1 MLYLHT
7 ILILLAVI
15 LPIRR
20 CDGSSLF
27 PISYRKT
34 HNIRNYVSYKRRV
47 KNVAFMVNVVP
58 RGGSDID
65 YFDSEELI
73 ESSEYDGNIDTTI
86 ESSDEEPIID
96 PIIDLPLSGL
106 EPSKFSF
113 LSNIHIMHYAHVL
126 IRVTKRAC
134 IAGVRAVMMNEN
146 IGDLEEDNEEED
158 SRPVVNTILGRG
170 AYVIG
175 QMYHAALTPPED
187 DDCNND
193 ELDIV
198 EDKEGTH
205 KRRRKRRKQQHADD
219 QQPHRHRR
227 RRKKRK
233 SKQMYTSSPTA
244 IPSCGGIEED
254 ERPSHDTDI
263 LQFAKQYNINFLS
276 NKPLSKRYSSILLSS
291 QITLNEAL
299 QKANTDARFLICYI
313 SKGGSSNTN
322 NELIMPH
329 LLSSEVVKMI
339 NRKPLGKKQ
348 TGDTASYYIWITNDD
363 KDVDVAMKRLKV
375 KPPTS
380 RNNSSSKKKK
390 KSKKSS
396 TAPILTI
403 VYPSTAIDPSSGGGN
418 KLTVSPKIVT
428 QHHCHPPPST
438 YETLISWMNTIR
450 KRHLREYNKLQFDR
464 KEFQLLK
471 ERTEGY
477 AESQQQDKEREE
489 KDEMMKQKKK
499 KEEEKEKARIQL
511 IVNRRKELLENLAEE
526 PDMGEE
532 SVITIALRFTD
543 GVKRDMSTCKRR
555 FDASTTT
562 TNDVFNWI
570 DAVHEMEREKV
581 ELSTMNGAKKFIYD
595 EDSGEEQTL
604 EGAGLGKMTALRVS
618 EIVVGDDIKEDE
630 TREEE
635 EESDEEDESE
645 EYDDESEYDSD
656 EE

>member
-1 MLYLHT
+1 
-7 ILILLAVI
+7 
-15 LPIRR
+15 
-20 CDGSSLF
+20 
-27 PISYRKT
+27 
-34 HNIRNYVSYKRRV
+34 
-47 KNVAFMVNVVP
+47 MVNVVP

-65 YFDSEELI
+65 NFEYSDNEEVDN
-73 ESSEYDGNIDTTI
+73 SSEYDDTDTA
-86 ESSDEEPIID
+86 ERSDEELD

-126 IRVTKRAC
+126 LRVTKRAC

-146 IGDLEEDNEEED
+146 NNIGDIEEEEDNS

-170 AYVIG
+170 AYVVG
-175 QMYHAALTPPED
+175 QMYHAALTPPEEG
-187 DDCNND
+187 DCID

-198 EDKEGTH
+198 KNEEGTQ
-205 KRRRKRRKQQHADD
+205 KRRRKRRKHTNN
-219 QQPHRHRR
+219 QQPHRHRHQ
-227 RRKKRK
+227 KKRK
-233 SKQMYTSSPTA
+233 KQMYTSSPTA

-254 ERPSHDTDI
+254 EEPSHEAAI
-263 LQFAKQYNINFLS
+263 LQLAKQYNINFLS

-313 SKGGSSNTN
+313 SKGGSNNTN
-322 NELIMPH
+322 NALIMPH

-380 RNNSSSKKKK
+380 RSKGSSKKKK
-390 KSKKSS
+390 KSKSS

-403 VYPSTAIDPSSGGGN
+403 VYPSTAIDPSGGN

-438 YETLISWMNTIR
+438 SETLISWMNTIR
-450 KRHLREYNKLQFDR
+450 KRHLREYNKLQHDR
-464 KEFQLLK
+464 REFQLLK

-477 AESQQQDKEREE
+477 IESQQQDKAREE
-489 KDEMMKQKKK
+489 KEKMEKEKKK
-499 KEEEKEKARIQL
+499 EEEEKEKARIQQ
-511 IVNRRKELLENLAEE
+511 IIDRREELLENLVEE

-532 SVITIALRFTD
+532 GVITIALRFTD

-555 FDASTTT
+555 FDASTST

-570 DAVHEMEREKV
+570 DAVHEIEREKV
-581 ELSTMNGAKKFIYD
+581 ELSTMNGAKKFIY
-595 EDSGEEQTL
+595 EDKKEQTL

-618 EIVVGDDIKEDE
+618 EIVKVEGDAKEDE
-630 TREEE
+630 SGEEEE
-635 EESDEEDESE
+635 EESGEEDESE
-645 EYDDESEYDSD
+645 QYDDESEYDS
-656 EE
+656 EEE

>member
-1 MLYLHT
+1 
-7 ILILLAVI
+7 V
-15 LPIRR
+15 
-20 CDGSSLF
+20 
-27 PISYRKT
+27 K
-34 HNIRNYVSYKRRV
+34 

-65 YFDSEELI
+65 YFDSDNEELI
-73 ESSEYDGNIDTTI
+73 ERSEYVDTDTE

-96 PIIDLPLSGL
+96 PILNLPLGGL

-126 IRVTKRAC
+126 LRVTKRAC

-146 IGDLEEDNEEED
+146 NSISGDIEEDDNED
-158 SRPVVNTILGRG
+158 RDRPVVNTILGRG

-175 QMYHAALTPPED
+175 QMYHAALTPSEEG
-187 DDCNND
+187 DCID

-198 EDKEGTH
+198 EDDKEGTQ
-205 KRRRKRRKQQHADD
+205 KRRRKRRKQQHTDD
-219 QQPHRHRR
+219 QQQTHRHRR
-227 RRKKRK
+227 RRKKK
-233 SKQMYTSSPTA
+233 KKQMYTSSPTA

-254 ERPSHDTDI
+254 EGPSHDAAI
-263 LQFAKQYNINFLS
+263 LQLAKQYNINFLS

-313 SKGGSSNTN
+313 SKGGSNNTN
-322 NELIMPH
+322 NALIMPH

-363 KDVDVAMKRLKV
+363 KDVDVAMKRIKV

-380 RNNSSSKKKK
+380 RNSSSKKKK
-390 KSKKSS
+390 SKSA
-396 TAPILTI
+396 APILTI
-403 VYPSTAIDPSSGGGN
+403 VYPSTAIDPSSGGN

-438 YETLISWMNTIR
+438 SDTLISWMNTIR

-477 AESQQQDKEREE
+477 IESQQQDQQRQEKEKRE
-489 KDEMMKQKKK
+489 KQKKK
-499 KEEEKEKARIQL
+499 EEEEKEKARIQE
-511 IVNRRKELLENLAEE
+511 IVNRRKELLVNLVEE
-526 PDMGEE
+526 PDMGEDG
-532 SVITIALRFTD
+532 VITIALRFTD

-555 FDASTTT
+555 FDASTST

-570 DAVHEMEREKV
+570 DAVHEIEREKV

-595 EDSGEEQTL
+595 EDSEGEEQTL

-618 EIVVGDDIKEDE
+618 EIVKVEDDAKEDE
-630 TREEE
+630 TGEEE
-635 EESDEEDESE
+635 EESGEDEESDE

-656 EE
+656 DEE

>member
-15 LPIRR
+15 LPVRR
-20 CDGSSLF
+20 CDGSLLF
-27 PISYRKT
+27 RPVSYRKY
-34 HNIRNYVSYKRRV
+34 NIRKYVSINKRRV
-47 KNVAFMVNVVP
+47 KKNVAFMVNVVP
-58 RGGSDID
+58 RGGGSDID
-65 YFDSEELI
+65 YFGIDDEEVTD
-73 ESSEYDGNIDTTI
+73 SSEY
-86 ESSDEEPIID
+86 SDEEPID
-96 PIIDLPLSGL
+96 PILNLPLSGL

-146 IGDLEEDNEEED
+146 NKISGDIEEEED
-158 SRPVVNTILGRG
+158 SSRPVVNTILGKG

-187 DDCNND
+187 DDCID

-198 EDKEGTH
+198 KNEEGTQ
-205 KRRRKRRKQQHADD
+205 KRRRKRRKQPHTDD
-219 QQPHRHRR
+219 HQQSHRHRHR
-227 RRKKRK
+227 MKKRK
-233 SKQMYTSSPTA
+233 KQVYTSSPTA

-254 ERPSHDTDI
+254 EGPSHDAAI
-263 LQFAKQYNINFLS
+263 LQLAKQYNINFLS
-276 NKPLSKRYSSILLSS
+276 NKPLSKRYTSILLSS

-322 NELIMPH
+322 NALIMPN

-363 KDVDVAMKRLKV
+363 KDVDFAMKRLKL

-380 RNNSSSKKKK
+380 RNNSSSKK

-403 VYPSTAIDPSSGGGN
+403 IYPSTAIDPSSGGN

-438 YETLISWMNTIR
+438 SETLISWMNTIR

-477 AESQQQDKEREE
+477 VKSQQQDKAREE

-499 KEEEKEKARIQL
+499 KEEEMEKARIQQIL
-511 IVNRRKELLENLAEE
+511 HRRKELLDNLVEE
-526 PDMGEE
+526 PDMGEDG
-532 SVITIALRFTD
+532 VITIALRFSD

-555 FDASTTT
+555 FNASTTT

-581 ELSTMNGAKKFIYD
+581 ELSTMNGTKKFIYD
-595 EDSGEEQTL
+595 EDLGEEQTL
-604 EGAGLGKMTALRVS
+604 KGAGLGKMTALRVS
-618 EIVVGDDIKEDE
+618 EIVVVGDDAKEDE
-630 TREEE
+630 TGEEEE
-635 EESDEEDESE
+635 EESVEEDESE
-645 EYDDESEYDSD
+645 EYDEESDEYDSD